1 MLRAVLDTNVVLA
14 ALRSELGASIAM
26 LELLWEGR
34 WRLVLSNT
42 ALAEYHEILHRDA
55 AILGLTHP
63 EVDLFLDGLCGFSEQ
78 VMLRTDWQPK
88 ANDPDDEALI
98 QLARESQVLYL
109 VTHNVR
115 DVLPAEQFGI
125 RVVR

>member
-1 MLRAVLDTNVVLA
+1 MLRAVMDTNVLVA
-14 ALRSELGASIAM
+14 ALRSELGASNAM

-34 WRLVLSNT
+34 WRLVLSI
-42 ALAEYHEILHRDA
+42 LCLGEYHEILHRDA

-63 EVDLFLDGLCGFSEQ
+63 EVDLFLDGLCALSEQ
-78 VMLRTDWQPK
+78 VTLRTEWQPK
-88 ANDPDDEALI
+88 ANDPDDPDDEPII

-115 DVLPAEQFGI
+115 DVLPAEQF
-125 RVVR
+125 